1 MASDEAVYRGTEAL
15 TGRRSIIR
23 VGLLVLGL
31 PQALIGLWAL
41 VATRDWFETFPGA
54 GHNWLPAYG
63 AYNEHLATDVGAT
76 FVAIG
81 LALVLAAVYLERRLV
96 QVALITYLVF
106 EIPHFVYHLGADD
119 RLSSGDQIASA
130 TTLTLTVLLA
140 FALLALTRRR
150 SAAGP
155 AADRGGDGTTSRVG
169 PASGLLARISGW
181 YTRRRYGGD
190 LTPVSVY
197 GHHPRLLMGYGAFE
211 TAVEGSHLVDARI
224 KAVGELKAAAM
235 VGCEWCMDFG
245 SDISLR
251 HGVSEQQLL
260 ELPRYRQSGAFSELD
275 KLVVD
280 YAAAI
285 TATPA
290 RVTDEQFD
298 RLRPHFT
305 DAQIVELST
314 AIALENFRA
323 RFNHALGMHA
333 QGFSEGAVCIVPER
347 VASVTGAEHWGEAP
361 TARRGAG
368 HPY

>member
-1 MASDEAVYRGTEAL
+1 MASDEAVHGDTGGLTE
-15 TGRRSIIR
+15 RRAIIR
-23 VGLLVLGL
+23 VGLLLLGL

-41 VATRDWFETFPGA
+41 VAPMDWFETFPGA
-54 GHNWLPAYG
+54 GHSWLPAYG
-63 AYNEHLATDVGAT
+63 AYNEHLAIDVGGT

-81 LALVLAAVYLERRLV
+81 LVLVLAAVYLERRLV
-96 QVALITYLVF
+96 QVALIAYLVF
-106 EIPHFVYHLGADD
+106 EIPHFVYHLGADY

-130 TTLTLTVLLA
+130 TTLALTVLLA
-140 FALLALTRRR
+140 LALLALTRRR
-150 SAAGP
+150 PAAPP

-197 GHHPRLLMGYGAFE
+197 GHHPRLLVGYGTFE
-211 TAVEGSHLVDARI
+211 TAVEGSHLVDNRV
-224 KAVGELKAAAM
+224 KALGELKAAAM

-260 ELPRYRQSGAFSELD
+260 ELPRYRQSGAFSELER
-275 KLVVD
+275 LVVD

-285 TATPA
+285 TTTPA
-290 RVTDEQFD
+290 QVTDELFD

-314 AIALENFRA
+314 AIAIENFRA
-323 RFNHALGMHA
+323 RFNHALGMDA
-333 QGFSEGAVCIVPER
+333 QGFSEGAACIVPER
-347 VASVTGAEHWGEAP
+347 VAGNGGVATSA
-361 TARRGAG
+361 
-368 HPY
+368 

>member
-1 MASDEAVYRGTEAL
+1 MASDEAFQEGTGTF
-15 TGRRSIIR
+15 TGRRAITR
-23 VGLLVLGL
+23 VGLLLLAL

-41 VATRDWFETFPGA
+41 VAPRDWFETFPGA
-54 GHNWLPAYG
+54 GHSWLPAYG

-81 LALVLAAVYLERRLV
+81 LVLVLAAVYLERRLV
-96 QVALITYLVF
+96 QVALVAYLVF

-119 RLSSGDQIASA
+119 RLGGGDRFASG
-130 TTLTLTVLLA
+130 TTLALTVLLA
-140 FALLALTRRR
+140 LALLASTRRR
-150 SAAGP
+150 PAARP

-181 YTRRRYGGD
+181 DTRRRYGSD
-190 LTPVSVY
+190 LTPTSVY
-197 GHHPRLLMGYGAFE
+197 GHHPRLLIGYGAFE
-211 TAVEGSHLVDARI
+211 TAVEGSHLVNDRL
-224 KAVGELKAAAM
+224 KALAELKAAAM

-245 SDISLR
+245 SDLSLR

-260 ELPRYRQSGAFSELD
+260 ELPRYRQSGAFSELE

-314 AIALENFRA
+314 AIAIENFRA
-323 RFNHALGMHA
+323 RFNHALGMDA
-333 QGFSEGAVCIVPER
+333 QGFSKGAVCIVPER
-347 VASVTGAEHWGEAP
+347 VP
-361 TARRGAG
+361 AG
-368 HPY
+368 NGGVITSA